1 MDYYCK
7 IEKELQPFI
16 NVGDYEIIESNEFFY
31 RSYTKKEMIYLSR
44 VMGHTIKTKYKKNEV
59 VDLFVKR
66 FMNEETIE
74 EGLITLNN
82 RGVQLLSDILNHKAN
97 SGHLNLI
104 DIANLK
110 RDENLGFFF
119 TTTDN
124 TLVINNQAAD
134 IMRKILKKK
143 DFQLR
148 RQKLSYLHMILSYCD
163 MIYGIIGIEYVQ
175 KLYQYKYPKT
185 RRWDIIKLY
194 KQLPAPAMHYAEDIQ

>member
-16 NVGDYEIIESNEFFY
+16 NLGDYEIIESNEFFY

-110 RDENLGFFF
+110 
-119 TTTDN
+119 
-124 TLVINNQAAD
+124 
-134 IMRKILKKK
+134 
-143 DFQLR
+143 
-148 RQKLSYLHMILSYCD
+148 
-163 MIYGIIGIEYVQ
+163 
-175 KLYQYKYPKT
+175 
-185 RRWDIIKLY
+185 
-194 KQLPAPAMHYAEDIQ
+194 